1 MKVNI
6 HTYSFGNN
14 MPVYKGYIEMDNFDA
29 DTCWNLCNWLAWTDK
44 KPEMLHSEISSCAH
58 GICFTNSETREK
70 WLALSFGW
78 LKGDE
83 KKISDYIEKHKNN
96 IFWK

>member
-29 DTCWNLCNWLAWTDK
+29 DTCWNLCNWSAWTDK
-44 KPEMLHSEISSCAH
+44 SK
-58 GICFTNSETREK
+58 R
-70 WLALSFGW
+70 
-78 LKGDE
+78 
-83 KKISDYIEKHKNN
+83 
-96 IFWK
+96 